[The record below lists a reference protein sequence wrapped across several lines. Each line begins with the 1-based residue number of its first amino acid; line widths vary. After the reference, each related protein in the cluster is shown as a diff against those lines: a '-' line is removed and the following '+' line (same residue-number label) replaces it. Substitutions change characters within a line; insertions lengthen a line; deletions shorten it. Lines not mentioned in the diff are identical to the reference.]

1 MGPHGHG
8 KTSLDGALV
17 RRVSVVTVPDEDG
30 SSRPAAPARFRYR
43 VRLGTRLFLSLTLFL
58 AVVMALVLVLVERRM
73 DRMTRG
79 PEPTIER
86 MHQQI
91 DDTRAALMLVF
102 AGAMLAGG
110 LASYLMARR
119 ITGPLRHLVTGADR
133 AAQGHLDTRL
143 AVHTGDELEELSRT
157 FNRMVAQIQANQ
169 RAVADMNVV
178 LEDKVRERT
187 EDLSRMNDEL
197 RTAYGEITQV
207 EAQVIAAEKMASIG
221 QLVAGICHEIN
232 TPNSAI
238 TAAVVNMT
246 EYLDAL
252 NRQIRMLMAEG
263 VPAAVEERFFKLVEN
278 TLRAN
283 PQRTGTAEIR
293 QHARLLEAKL
303 TRYGVRNARDLA
315 VTFARL
321 GLGDD
326 VVAFIEASREE
337 ASVSSMLCLGFLE
350 NVGHLAVAVQD
361 IRMSTDTIS
370 RMVKALKSYART
382 EKARKGYSHL
392 DQADMAEADIHE
404 GLETALTLL
413 RNQIKYGVVVE
424 RRYGKL
430 PPIICSS
437 DELNQVWTNII
448 HNAVQAMKGMGKILI
463 ETYRRGEHGIGVRIT
478 DTGPGIPKENVNRIF
493 DPFFTTKGQ
502 GEGSGLGL
510 SISQQIVERHEGEI
524 RVDSQPGRTTFEV
537 LLPLQPTL
545 MAKHA

>member
-1 MGPHGHG
+1 
-8 KTSLDGALV
+8 
-17 RRVSVVTVPDEDG
+17 
-30 SSRPAAPARFRYR
+30 
-43 VRLGTRLFLSLTLFL
+43 
-58 AVVMALVLVLVERRM
+58 
-73 DRMTRG
+73 
-79 PEPTIER
+79 
-86 MHQQI
+86 
-91 DDTRAALMLVF
+91 
-102 AGAMLAGG
+102 
-110 LASYLMARR
+110 
-119 ITGPLRHLVTGADR
+119 
-133 AAQGHLDTRL
+133 
-143 AVHTGDELEELSRT
+143 
-157 FNRMVAQIQANQ
+157 
-169 RAVADMNVV
+169 
-178 LEDKVRERT
+178 
-187 EDLSRMNDEL
+187 
-197 RTAYGEITQV
+197 
-207 EAQVIAAEKMASIG
+207 
-221 QLVAGICHEIN
+221 
-232 TPNSAI
+232 
-238 TAAVVNMT
+238 
-246 EYLDAL
+246 
-252 NRQIRMLMAEG
+252 MLMAEG
-263 VPAAVEERFFKLVEN
+263 VPAAVEELFFKLVEKS
-278 TLRAN
+278 LRAD

-293 QHARLLEAKL
+293 QRARLLEAKL

-315 VTFARL
+315 VTFSRL

-424 RRYGKL
+424 RRYGKV

-524 RVDSQPGRTTFEV
+524 RVESQPGRTTFEV

>member
-1 MGPHGHG
+1 MVKPVGDEKRSVG
-8 KTSLDGALV
+8 
-17 RRVSVVTVPDEDG
+17 RVSAVTVPDEDG
-30 SSRPAAPARFRYR
+30 SSRPAPARFRFR

-58 AVVMALVLVLVERRM
+58 AVVMALVLMLVERRM
-73 DRMTRG
+73 DRMTRMA
-79 PEPTIER
+79 EPTVER

-91 DDTRAALMLVF
+91 ADTKAALMLVF

-119 ITGPLRHLVTGADR
+119 ITGPLRHLVAGADR
-133 AAQGHLDTRL
+133 AAQGRLDTRL
-143 AVHTGDELEELSRT
+143 DVHTGDELEELSRT
-157 FNRMVAQIQANQ
+157 FNRMVSQIQANQ

-178 LEDKVRERT
+178 LEEKVRERT

-197 RTAYGEITQV
+197 RTAYAEMTQI
-207 EAQVIAAEKMASIG
+207 EGQVIAAEKMASIG

-252 NRQIRMLMAEG
+252 NRQLRMLLAEG
-263 VPAAVEERFFKLVEN
+263 VPAAVEERFFKLVELS
-278 TLRAN
+278 LRA
-283 PQRTGTAEIR
+283 PTHRTGTAEIR
-293 QHARLLEAKL
+293 QHARVLEAKL
-303 TRYGVRNARDLA
+303 TRYGVRTARELS
-315 VTFARL
+315 VTFTRL
-321 GLGDD
+321 NLGDE

-337 ASVSSMLCLGFLE
+337 ASVSSMLCLSFLE
-350 NVGHLAVAVQD
+350 NVGQLAVAVQD

-392 DQADMAEADIHE
+392 DPPDMVEADVHE

-424 RRYGKL
+424 RRYGKV

-478 DTGPGIPKENVNRIF
+478 DSGPGIPKENVNRIF

-510 SISQQIVERHEGEI
+510 SISQQIVERHDGEI
-524 RVDSQPGRTTFEV
+524 RVDSQPGRTSFEV

-545 MAKHA
+545 VAKRA